1 MNEWTEQPNIR
12 TTQVP
17 NKQNTEQPN
26 YLTTE
31 LVVKDDRIL
40 GVFHRTT

>member
-1 MNEWTEQPNIR
+1 MNEGTEQPNIR

-17 NKQNTEQPN
+17 NKQNTEQPK

-31 LVVKDDRIL
+31 LVAEDDRIL
-40 GVFHRTT
+40 EVIHRTT